1 MKLFPIFTDLKGR
14 QVLVVGGGAVA
25 ERKIRSL
32 LAAGADV
39 LAGAPE
45 FTPGLLEL
53 AREGQQLALRQEA
66 FRPEWLGEAWLVVA
80 ATDDLE
86 LNRDIARLAGQARL
100 FINVVDDPEL
110 SSFQVPSIVDRSPLT
125 IAISSSGAAP
135 VLARRLRER
144 IESLFDHSL
153 GALAT
158 LAARHRTAI
167 RRLRPGLQRRR
178 EFYGWLLDGPVSS
191 ALRAQRF

>member
-53 AREGQQLALRQEA
+53 AREGQQLALVADRRMAFILARQN
-66 FRPEWLGEAWLVVA
+66 
-80 ATDDLE
+80 DLE
-86 LNRDIARLAGQARL
+86 
-100 FINVVDDPEL
+100 
-110 SSFQVPSIVDRSPLT
+110 
-125 IAISSSGAAP
+125 P
-135 VLARRLRER
+135 VTV
-144 IESLFDHSL
+144 H
-153 GALAT
+153 
-158 LAARHRTAI
+158 
-167 RRLRPGLQRRR
+167 
-178 EFYGWLLDGPVSS
+178 
-191 ALRAQRF
+191 